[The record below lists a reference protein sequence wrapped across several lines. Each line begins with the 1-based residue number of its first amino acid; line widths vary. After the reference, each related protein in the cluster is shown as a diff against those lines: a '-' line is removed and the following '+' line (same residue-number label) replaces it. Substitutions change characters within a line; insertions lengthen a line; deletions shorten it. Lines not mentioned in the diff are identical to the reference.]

1 MVTFVLSP
9 QNTPSKDRIILLEP
23 NAWKLARS
31 VLRGEGSSNTPAL
44 PDYKYI
50 KTILRFPTM
59 TLTQQRKQELIS
71 EYQVH
76 ETDTGSAD
84 LQIAVLTERINKL
97 TAHLKANKKDHS
109 SRRGL
114 LKMIGRRK
122 GLLSYIQKEDYER
135 YQKLIA
141 RLGIRR

>member
-1 MVTFVLSP
+1 M
-9 QNTPSKDRIILLEP
+9 
-23 NAWKLARS
+23 A
-31 VLRGEGSSNTPAL
+31 
-44 PDYKYI
+44 
-50 KTILRFPTM
+50 
-59 TLTQQRKQELIS
+59 LTQQRKQELMTEFQI
-71 EYQVH
+71 H

-84 LQIAVLTERINKL
+84 LQIAVLTELINQL

-122 GLLSYIQKEDYER
+122 ALLAYIQKEDYER

>member
-1 MVTFVLSP
+1 
-9 QNTPSKDRIILLEP
+9 
-23 NAWKLARS
+23 
-31 VLRGEGSSNTPAL
+31 
-44 PDYKYI
+44 
-50 KTILRFPTM
+50 M
-59 TLTQQRKQELIS
+59 TLTQQRKQELMT
-71 EYQVH
+71 EYQIH

-97 TAHLKANKKDHS
+97 TAHLRANKKDHS

-114 LKMIGRRK
+114 LKLIGRRK
-122 GLLSYIQKEDYER
+122 GLLSYLQNEDFDR